1 MNASITR
8 STCSVSVGHFRLFQ
22 FITYRKQTSTVGL
35 VACVQCGVADG
46 SQHEKQLYQQ
56 LLRGYMR
63 HVRPVKRDSD
73 PVRVRVALSACPL
86 L

>member
-22 FITYRKQTSTVGL
+22 FIQCKQTLTVGL